1 MESENLE
8 NRPQE
13 TNRVE
18 RPSFLS
24 VLCVLTFI
32 GSGCSLLS
40 YLSLG
45 MSFNTLRT
53 LVLESDTYEAY
64 FAMAPN
70 MRSSMEIMFSV
81 PRWYFFINGLL
92 YAASLAGAI
101 LMWRLKRV
109 GFHIYTIAQCLL
121 ILLGMLLVPGTGVP
135 FGAIIWTGLFVA
147 GYAAN
152 LKHMKNY

>member
-1 MESENLE
+1 MESENFE

-13 TNRVE
+13 NPKAE

-24 VLCVLTFI
+24 VLCVLSFI

-40 YLSLG
+40 YLSIG

-64 FAMAPN
+64 FTMAPN
-70 MRSSMEIMFSV
+70 MRSSMEIMFSL
-81 PRWYFFINGLL
+81 PHWYFFMNGLM

-101 LMWRLKRV
+101 LMWRLRRV

-121 ILLGMLLVPGTGVP
+121 ILQGMLLVPGTGVP

-147 GYAAN
+147 GYASY
-152 LKHMKNY
+152 LKRMN

>member
-1 MESENLE
+1 MESENFE

-13 TNRVE
+13 NPKAE

-24 VLCVLTFI
+24 VLCVLSFI

-40 YLSLG
+40 YLSIG

-70 MRSSMEIMFSV
+70 MRSSMEIMFSL
-81 PRWYFFINGLL
+81 PHWYFFMNGLM

-101 LMWRLKRV
+101 LMWRLRRV

-121 ILLGMLLVPGTGVP
+121 ILQGMLLVPGTGVP

-147 GYAAN
+147 GYASY
-152 LKHMKNY
+152 LKRMN

>member
-1 MESENLE
+1 MESENFE

-13 TNRVE
+13 NPKAE

-24 VLCVLTFI
+24 VLCVLSFI

-40 YLSLG
+40 YLSIG

-70 MRSSMEIMFSV
+70 MRSSMEIMFTL
-81 PRWYFFINGLL
+81 PHWYFFMNGLL

-101 LMWRLKRV
+101 LMWRLRRV

-121 ILLGMLLVPGTGVP
+121 ILQGMLLVPGTGVP

-147 GYAAN
+147 GYASY
-152 LKHMKNY
+152 LKRMN

>member
-1 MESENLE
+1 MESENFE

-13 TNRVE
+13 NPKTE

-24 VLCVLTFI
+24 VLCVLSFI

-40 YLSLG
+40 YLSIG

-70 MRSSMEIMFSV
+70 MRSSMEIMFTL
-81 PRWYFFINGLL
+81 PHWYFFMNGLL

-101 LMWRLKRV
+101 LMWRLRRV

-121 ILLGMLLVPGTGVP
+121 ILQGMLLVPGTGVP

-147 GYAAN
+147 GYASY
-152 LKHMKNY
+152 LKRMN

>member
-1 MESENLE
+1 MESENFE

-13 TNRVE
+13 NPKAE

-24 VLCVLTFI
+24 VLCVLSFI

-40 YLSLG
+40 YLSIW

-70 MRSSMEIMFSV
+70 MRSSMEIMFSL
-81 PRWYFFINGLL
+81 PHWYFFMNGLL

-101 LMWRLKRV
+101 LMWRLRRV

-121 ILLGMLLVPGTGVP
+121 ILQGMLLVPGTGVP

-147 GYAAN
+147 GYASY
-152 LKHMKNY
+152 LKRMN

>member
-1 MESENLE
+1 MESENFE

-13 TNRVE
+13 NPKAE

-24 VLCVLTFI
+24 VLCVLSFI

-40 YLSLG
+40 YLSIG

-70 MRSSMEIMFSV
+70 MRSSMEIMFSL
-81 PRWYFFINGLL
+81 PHWYFFMNGLL

-101 LMWRLKRV
+101 LMWRLRRV

-121 ILLGMLLVPGTGVP
+121 ILQGMLLVSGTGVH

-147 GYAAN
+147 GYASY
-152 LKHMKNY
+152 LKRMN

>member
-1 MESENLE
+1 MESENFE
-8 NRPQE
+8 NRLQE
-13 TNRVE
+13 NPKTE

-24 VLCVLTFI
+24 VLCVLSFI

-40 YLSLG
+40 YLSIG

-70 MRSSMEIMFSV
+70 MRSSMEIMFSL
-81 PRWYFFINGLL
+81 PHWYFFMNGLL
-92 YAASLAGAI
+92 YAASLAGTI
-101 LMWRLKRV
+101 LMWRLRRV

-121 ILLGMLLVPGTGVP
+121 ILQGMLLVPGTGVP
-135 FGAIIWTGLFVA
+135 FGAIIWTGLFVT
-147 GYAAN
+147 GYASY
-152 LKHMKNY
+152 LKRMN